1 MTPIM
6 NKITTIGM
14 PIHGLIGLVL
24 LVLFYSGSVSAQE
37 TYTTI
42 RKNVNPLAFNLS
54 HDLSGTQDSL
64 LLENKFLFKRVR
76 FISDDAEKVFDFK
89 PAVKKAKI
97 PLDEL
102 PLGQYTV
109 MFYQADK
116 IIVFQIDRLLPF
128 GPIQGL
134 NADVVAINDPEVL
147 SGDLDIASI
156 DDVEVFT
163 NNSDGV
169 DLEFDAANINVAK
182 NGTDL
187 DYESGMEHF
196 TKSYNLSDPNRD
208 NIQSRADY
216 RRNNLRPNGKPYND

>member
-1 MTPIM
+1 M

-24 LVLFYSGSVSAQE
+24 FALFFNSRLYAQE

-42 RKNVNPLAFNLS
+42 RKNVNPLAFNLN
-54 HDLSGTQDSL
+54 HDLSNTQDSL
-64 LLENKFLFKRVR
+64 LLDNKFLFKRVR
-76 FISDDAEKVFDFK
+76 FISDKAEKVFDFK

-102 PLGQYTV
+102 PLGKYTV

-128 GPIQGL
+128 NP
-134 NADVVAINDPEVL
+134 L
-147 SGDLDIASI
+147 SGIESDAIALNDADDILSDDITLHDDSVSLSQDIDGLELDY
-156 DDVEVFT
+156 DT
-163 NNSDGV
+163 
-169 DLEFDAANINVAK
+169 ANFNVAT

-187 DYESGMEHF
+187 DFESEMEHF
-196 TKSYNLSDPNRD
+196 TKSYNISDIGRD
-208 NIQSRADY
+208 NVQTRADY